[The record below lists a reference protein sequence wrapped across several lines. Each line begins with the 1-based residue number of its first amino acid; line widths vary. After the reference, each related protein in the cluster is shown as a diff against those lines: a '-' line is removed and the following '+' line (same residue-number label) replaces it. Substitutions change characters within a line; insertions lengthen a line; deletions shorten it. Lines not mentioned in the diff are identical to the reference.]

1 MNLKLKDIKKKAK
14 KINNLFYFSII
25 KTNNTPLNT
34 NNNKNENSMIIVE
47 YESDNFLNN
56 S

>member
-1 MNLKLKDIKKKAK
+1 MNLKLKDIKKKTK

-25 KTNNTPLNT
+25 NTNNTPLNA
-34 NNNKNENSMIIVE
+34 NNNKNGNSMIIVE
-47 YESDNFLNN
+47 HENDNFLNN